1 MIRYQIAHQV
11 ATVMTSKFRALLA
24 EHVTPRD
31 ETQLTS
37 WLLTVGSTHAE
48 HPGGS
53 L

>member
-1 MIRYQIAHQV
+1 MTRFQIAHQV

-37 WLLTVGSTHAE
+37 RLPKAPSALTN

-53 L
+53 S

>member
-1 MIRYQIAHQV
+1 MTRFQIAHQV
-11 ATVMTSKFRALLA
+11 ATVMTSELRAFLA
-24 EHVTPRD
+24 GHVTPRD

-48 HPGGS
+48 HLGDS

>member
-11 ATVMTSKFRALLA
+11 ATVMTSKLRAFLA
-24 EHVTPRD
+24 GHVTPRD

-37 WLLTVGSTHAE
+37 WPLTVRSTHAGN
-48 HPGGS
+48 PGGS

>member
-1 MIRYQIAHQV
+1 MSRYQIAHQV
-11 ATVMTSKFRALLA
+11 ATVMTSKLRAFLA
-24 EHVTPRD
+24 GTVTPRD

-48 HPGGS
+48 HLGDS